1 MLLEKLRQLRE
12 IYEVNDVIKNFYKNN
27 RVFRII
33 CIIEILLLSIG
44 MIKCFQ
50 KDKSFELRT
59 SQFQISNENISEESG
74 TESELMSAMTGI
86 SSGVY
91 DVIVTYTSDCTPNEE
106 SYSPNDWGGGI
117 FICHL
122 QAIQQLF
129 CKMI

>member
-106 SYSPNDWGGGI
+106 SYSPNDWGGVYSYV
-117 FICHL
+117 ICK
-122 QAIQQLF
+122 QSSSYFA
-129 CKMI
+129 K